1 MEKQNNPKLE
11 LKLNESVRVKLLR
24 DQCYEGQNAYG
35 PFYLYSV
42 SNGNGVE
49 MSFFAPA
56 EIHQQIVAHELHAGS
71 EFILHKKAAS
81 NGKKITGEMVFEAI
95 QGQAPAAKPV
105 NGNGNG
111 TDKFKEVMRQSL
123 QDAIEITQSIQGV
136 PFQAEDLRSICS
148 CLFIARTKSNGH
160 SF

>member
-11 LKLNESVRVKLLR
+11 LKLNESVRVKLLKDR
-24 DQCYEGQNAYG
+24 CYEGQNAYG

-42 SNGNGVE
+42 STGNGE

-56 EIHQQIVAHELHAGS
+56 DIHQQIIGHELHAGS
-71 EFILHKKAAS
+71 EFILHKKAAQ
-81 NGKKITGEMVFEAI
+81 NGKKITGELVFEAVP
-95 QGQAPAAKPV
+95 GQVSVKPV
-105 NGNGNG
+105 NGNGA
-111 TDKFKEVMRQSL
+111 DKFKEIMQQSL
-123 QDAIEITQSIQGV
+123 QDAIDITRSMKDV